1 MRQWQPPR
9 ALLLS
14 WLGLL
19 ALLGLTVA
27 GAYQPLGAF
36 NTALALTIAL
46 TKAAIVAACFM
57 ELRRA
62 GAVTIAFASAGFFWL
77 AILLWLAMADYMT
90 RPPALQLYWRD

>member
-1 MRQWQPPR
+1 MTNWYPPR
-9 ALLLS
+9 ALLLA

-46 TKAAIVAACFM
+46 GKALIVALIFM
-57 ELRRA
+57 ELRQAKKLTLAVA
-62 GAVTIAFASAGFFWL
+62 GAGFFWL
-77 AILLWLAMADYMT
+77 AIMLWLALADYMT
-90 RPPALQLYWRD
+90 RPSLFTGGLW